1 MTSEARHVVCD
12 SGSLISLT
20 TSCLT
25 ELLEFFSKNTEI
37 KFVIPPAVKEEAVD
51 YPVRRGI
58 KKYLYSALKINNLIE
73 EGLLTAVGDPGISV
87 ETNKIMNLANN
98 IFFIRGK
105 PLRMIQ
111 AGESEMLVLAR
122 DVGINYL
129 LVDERTT
136 RMMIEAPFRLKEH
149 LEKEFGINVML
160 NKMNYTKFREM
171 FGSMNVVRSSE
182 LVMLASDYGYF
193 RKFGSM
199 EKQVLEAALYRIKFA
214 GCSIGFDEIREYTQ
228 G

>member
-1 MTSEARHVVCD
+1 MTSEAKHMVCD
-12 SGSLISLT
+12 SGSLISLS

-25 ELLEFFSKNTEI
+25 ELVEFFSKHTDV
-37 KFVIPPAVKEEAVD
+37 KFVIPPAVREEAVD
-51 YPVRRGI
+51 YPIRRGI
-58 KKYLYSALKINNLIE
+58 KKYLYSALKINHLID
-73 EGLLTAVGDPGISV
+73 EGLLTTVEDPGISV

-98 IFFIRGK
+98 MFFIRGK

-136 RMMIEAPFRLKEH
+136 RMLIEAPFRLKEH

-160 NKMNYTKFREM
+160 NKTNFAAFRDM
-171 FGSMNVVRSSE
+171 FGSMNVIRSSE
-182 LVMLASDYGYF
+182 LVMLANDYGYF
-193 RKFGSM
+193 RKFGNKD
-199 EKQVLEAALYRIKFA
+199 KQVLEAALYRIKFA
-214 GCSIGFDEIREYTQ
+214 GCSISFDEIREYVR